1 MKEFSKAAAP
11 GTFLADLIP
20 PLAEVIPVSLQWW
33 RPRALRYQKRQTETW
48 MKYWNALQHQL
59 KEGRAPQCFVKQFSE
74 SGYKSQSISDV
85 QAAYV
90 AGSKSLNFHM
100 SLVNHEI
107 ELSTVLAMIEAG
119 SETTS
124 AALNSVI
131 KFLAAYPDVQR
142 KAREEIFSV
151 VGNDRTPTYSDNL
164 PYIRAIGKEIM
175 RMRPVTNIGTPH
187 RTSDNVI
194 YKDMFIP
201 KGTVISIHQYA
212 LHYDESRY
220 KDPETFNPDRYLG
233 HSLKAGVYAAHPDP
247 YERDHFNFGA
257 GRRIC
262 PGMHLAENSLGI
274 VLAKLLWAFEIL
286 PPKGMKMDLSD
297 EANEEGSNTLPKP
310 YRVRFVPRSEE
321 VAEVIRREWSVA
333 QKNGFWLGTTKVN
346 TAGVVF
352 DN

>member
-1 MKEFSKAAAP
+1 
-11 GTFLADLIP
+11 
-20 PLAEVIPVSLQWW
+20 
-33 RPRALRYQKRQTETW
+33 
-48 MKYWNALQHQL
+48 
-59 KEGRAPQCFVKQFSE
+59 
-74 SGYKSQSISDV
+74 
-85 QAAYV
+85 
-90 AGSKSLNFHM
+90 
-100 SLVNHEI
+100 
-107 ELSTVLAMIEAG
+107 MIEAG

-124 AALNSVI
+124 SALNSVI

-187 RTSDNVI
+187 RTTDNVI

-220 KDPETFNPDRYLG
+220 KDPETFDPDRYLG
-233 HSLKAGVYAAHPDP
+233 HPLKAGVYAAHPDP

-286 PPKGMKMDLSD
+286 PPEGMKMDLSD

-321 VAEVIRREWSVA
+321 VVEVIRREWSDA

-346 TAGVVF
+346 TAGVVV

>member
-1 MKEFSKAAAP
+1 
-11 GTFLADLIP
+11 
-20 PLAEVIPVSLQWW
+20 
-33 RPRALRYQKRQTETW
+33 

-74 SGYKSQSISDV
+74 SGYKSQGISDV

-90 AGSKSLNFHM
+90 AGSKYLNFLV
-100 SLVNHEI
+100 SLVVNREI
-107 ELSTVLAMIEAG
+107 ELRMVLAMIEAG

-124 AALNSVI
+124 SALNSVI

-151 VGNDRTPTYSDNL
+151 VGNDRTPTYPDNL
-164 PYIRAIGKEIM
+164 PSIRAIGKEIM
-175 RMRPVTNIGTPH
+175 RMRPVANIGTPH
-187 RTSDNVI
+187 RTTDNVV

-233 HSLKAGVYAAHPDP
+233 HLLNASIYAAHPDP
-247 YERDHFNFGA
+247 YERDHFNFSA
-257 GRRIC
+257 ERRIC

-274 VLAKLLWAFEIL
+274 VLAKLLWAFKIL
-286 PPKGMKMDLSD
+286 PPEGMKMDLSD
-297 EANEEGSNTLPKP
+297 ESNEEGSNTLLKL

-321 VAEVIRREWSVA
+321 VTEVIRREWSDA
-333 QKNGFWLGTTKVN
+333 KKNGFWLGTTKVN
-346 TAGVVF
+346 TAGVVV